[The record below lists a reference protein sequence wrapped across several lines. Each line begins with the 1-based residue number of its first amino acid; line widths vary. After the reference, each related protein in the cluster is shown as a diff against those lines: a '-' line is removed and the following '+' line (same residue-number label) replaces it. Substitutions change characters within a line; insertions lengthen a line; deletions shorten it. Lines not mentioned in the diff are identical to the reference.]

1 MTFPNTV
8 GSSLR
13 NVPDLCMVGGGGGT
27 GGNGLLTE
35 TESSMIKQAQT
46 DHDTPT

>member
-13 NVPDLCMVGGGGGT
+13 NVPDLCMVGGGGT

-35 TESSMIKQAQT
+35 TENYLSW
-46 DHDTPT
+46 